1 MGRNFNYE
9 AIPLNHSKRLFS
21 FSLPRLL
28 TVLAAV
34 ALFCSYTQAQ
44 QTLGGITGEVTD
56 ASGGVIPR
64 ATISLTHEQTSI
76 TRTTK
81 TNDQGAYTFVNLPI
95 GTYTLTY
102 TADGYEAQKTPHITV
117 QADRT
122 ATLNVSLKIGQ
133 ASTTVEVEAA
143 PLMNAA
149 DTTNGYVM
157 EAQQIDSVPLP
168 TGSFTGLAIL
178 SPGVNAE
185 LPGGT
190 GADSGLGN
198 APIWANGQR
207 DTSNAFLLNG
217 VDATNFF
224 NGKSTSEVDSFR
236 VSNNTGQANNA
247 AGGVVPSAASVYL
260 SIGNAIPTPAPE
272 TLAEVRVNA
281 SMYDAQQG
289 SDSGAHIDMS
299 TKSGTNQIHGALY
312 AHRGTNWINAAP
324 FFFKRDDNIPAA
336 NKNPQLHR
344 YTAGGDLGGP
354 LIKDKLFGFVSYQ
367 HLHISDQ
374 ETGDEL
380 LDVPPG
386 LNSGPAGGPNARGE
400 SNLVDVAN
408 NNWTQSEGTSGVT
421 VNNFNPAT
429 NPVGYA
435 LFTMPNLPGEPGNYL
450 VPSASPN
457 ANPNVF
463 SPYNAFLPGTA
474 RFISDQ
480 AVANLDW
487 NVSSKDVL
495 AAKYY
500 YQHDPSSS
508 PYAYSNVPGFTA
520 HMDTGSQVGSINNVQ
535 TIGTSFSISETV
547 GVLREKVYA
556 TNDQAFGP
564 TDVGMSGN
572 FGSYFPGITIND
584 AIGDAFDFPGSATQ
598 PAGPI
603 YGLVAPS
610 LAIGPNAEYQGT
622 NTGVFQNRIMPSGT
636 AIWAK
641 GRHSVSFGGSWSY
654 TQLNTRDHRTGTGNV
669 ATPDFVAFANNW
681 VTPYSTQNFTA
692 STFLQGNADRYYR
705 ANETGLF
712 VQDKFQMTPT
722 LSVTAGLRYDW
733 DGGLTEKNGNII
745 NFDPSKYSYD
755 VGSDTIT
762 SSGFI
767 IAGNNVNGTP
777 GVSKTTLT
785 GRQWGIAPRLGFAW
799 QPSMFHSKFVVRGG
813 GGFYYD
819 RGQLFTYLSP
829 GYAAGEVDGGP
840 FGNSQTEPF
849 VSQQH
854 CPYNSS
860 YGASQTYLYLY
871 YIPIC
876 GGGFGDYGTGFY
888 GDGGYVDNSVYN
900 LSTPWGGTPGAPPS
914 SPKASDIS
922 HYLPNATEIINGQV
936 YADNSDQPFTL
947 GVYNR
952 ANKLPYSMNYT
963 LNIQYQPR
971 NDLMFEI
978 GYVGNLGRH
987 QIVPVPFNQAQI
999 ATQSNPTHP
1008 GGVATQS
1015 FSYGYTVLDPNTFS
1029 PECVNDPTETN
1040 CGYGTMLNNYEGG
1053 NVDLRVPYIG
1063 YSSESESYTAAG
1075 VAAYN
1080 ALTSHLEKRISHGI
1094 QAGVSYTYSHA
1105 TDEQSGLGL
1114 FYNGNNPNNLRSGY
1128 GSADFDRTHVINFT
1142 YGYTTPMFLSK
1153 GTFAG
1158 KVLDSWGI
1166 HGIAI
1171 LQSGQPYSVIDYSG
1185 AIGSIFYSTFDGIS
1199 NPIVPLAPGCTR
1211 KNALTGANGAFYNI
1225 STGTGAAL
1233 KATCFQIPIIQP
1245 GVMGVPNGDDFETN
1259 FASGERNI
1267 FRQSWQKRADASLEK
1282 ELPIHDQWVLRYT
1295 FDVYNLT
1302 NTSSFDIPQNN
1313 VNQNQAFNNEP
1324 FAVSSTTAA
1333 LPTGCGTTNALSG
1346 GLYNCPSGLGITK
1359 HTIGSPRQI
1368 QMSLHLNF

>member
-1 MGRNFNYE
+1 MRVHPFS
-9 AIPLNHSKRLFS
+9 IPG
-21 FSLPRLL
+21 LL
-28 TVLAAV
+28 AV
-34 ALFCSYTQAQ
+34 AAAAALWTSSLVAQ

-56 ASGGVIPR
+56 ASGGVIPN
-64 ATISLTHEQTSI
+64 ATVTLTDEQTSL
-76 TRTTK
+76 TRATK
-81 TNDQGAYTFVNLPI
+81 TSAAGVYTFVNLPI

-102 TADGYEAQKTPHITV
+102 SADGYEAQKTPHITV

-122 ATLNVSLKIGQ
+122 ATLNASLKVGQ
-133 ASTTVEVEAA
+133 TSTTVEVEAA
-143 PLMNAA
+143 PLMNAV

-157 EAQQIDSVPLP
+157 ETQQIDNVPLP

-185 LPGGT
+185 LGGGT

-217 VDATNFF
+217 VDGSNLF

-236 VSNNTGQANNA
+236 ISNNTGQANNA

-299 TKSGTNQIHGALY
+299 TKSGTNQMHGELY

-324 FFFKRDDNIPAA
+324 FFFKKDDNIPAA
-336 NKNPQLHR
+336 DKNPQLHR

-386 LNSGPAGGPNARGE
+386 LNSGPLGSGTGRSEA
-400 SNLVDVAN
+400 NLIQAAE
-408 NNWTQSEGTSGVT
+408 NNWTTNLAISSNSG
-421 VNNFNPAT
+421 FNADPANYFSAAA
-429 NPVGYA
+429 NPVAYA
-435 LFTMPNLPGEPGNYL
+435 LFTAPAQPGEPGNYL
-450 VPSASPN
+450 VPSALPS

-480 AVANLDW
+480 AVADLDW
-487 NVSSKDVL
+487 NVTSKDVL

-520 HMDTGSQVGSINNVQ
+520 RMDTGSQVGSLNNVQ
-535 TIGTSFSISETV
+535 SIGSTLSISETV
-547 GVLREKVYA
+547 GILREKAYA
-556 TNDQAFGP
+556 TNDQAFNQ
-564 TDVGMSGN
+564 TSVGMVPGFGN
-572 FGSYFPGITIND
+572 YFPGFTIND
-584 AIGDAFDFPGSATQ
+584 AIGDAFDSSTGPL
-598 PAGPI
+598 AG
-603 YGLVAPS
+603 LTAPS
-610 LAIGPNAEYQGT
+610 LSIGPDAEYQGA

-641 GRHSVSFGGSWSY
+641 GRHSLAFGGSWSY
-654 TQLNTRDHRTGTGNV
+654 TQLNLRDRRTGTGNV
-669 ATPDFVAFANNW
+669 ASPDFVAFLDNW

-692 STFLQGNADRYYR
+692 STFLQGNADRYLR

-712 VQDKFQMTPT
+712 LQDKFQVMPN
-722 LSVTAGLRYDW
+722 LSITAGVRYDW
-733 DGGLTEKNGNII
+733 NGGLTEKYGNLF
-745 NFDPSKYSYD
+745 NFDPSLYSYD
-755 VGSDTIT
+755 AVNDVIT

-767 IAGNNVNGTP
+767 IAGNNKNGTQ
-777 GVSKTTLT
+777 GVSNTTLT

-799 QPSMFHSKFVVRGG
+799 QPASFHSKFVVRGG
-813 GGFYYD
+813 SGFYYD
-819 RGQLFTYLSP
+819 RGELFTYLSP
-829 GYAAGEVDGGP
+829 GYAAGEVEGGP
-840 FGNSQTEPF
+840 FGIVQTPPF
-849 VSQQH
+849 VTQQH
-854 CPYNSS
+854 CPYS
-860 YGASQTYLYLY
+860 ASFQAQDPTFLYLN

-876 GGGFGDYGTGFY
+876 GGDYFTPPTPGSSNY
-888 GDGGYVDNSVYN
+888 S
-900 LSTPWGGTPGAPPS
+900 LASPWGTSLGPGPTN
-914 SPKASDIS
+914 PKASDVAN
-922 HYLPNATEIINGQV
+922 YLPNAAEIIDGTV
-936 YADNSDQPFTL
+936 TGSNSQQPFIL

-952 ANKLPYSMNYT
+952 ANKLPYSINFT

-987 QIVPVPFNQAQI
+987 QIIPVPFNQAQI
-999 ATQSNPTHP
+999 ATPSSPTHP
-1008 GGVATQS
+1008 GGKAFSQYPGASVTQYY
-1015 FSYGYTVLDPNTFS
+1015 SYGYTVYNPNNYY
-1029 PECVNDPTETN
+1029 PICVNLDTN
-1040 CGYGTMLNNYEGG
+1040 CSYGPMMNNFEGG

-1075 VAAYN
+1075 IAMYN
-1080 ALTSHLEKRISHGI
+1080 ALESHLEKRLSHGFN
-1094 QAGVSYTYSHA
+1094 AGVSYTYSHA
-1105 TDEQSGLGL
+1105 TDEQSGMGL
-1114 FYNGNNPNNLRSGY
+1114 FYNGNNPTNLRSGY
-1128 GSADFDRTHVINFT
+1128 GSADFDRTHVLNFT
-1142 YGYTTPMFLSK
+1142 YGVTSPKIFATD
-1153 GTFAG
+1153 TFAG
-1158 KVLDSWGI
+1158 KALDSWSL
-1166 HGIAI
+1166 HGVAI
-1171 LQSGQPYSVIDYSG
+1171 IQSGQPYSIIDYSG
-1185 AIGSIFYSTFDGIS
+1185 AVGSIYYSTFNGIT
-1199 NPIVPLAPGCTR
+1199 NPIVPLAPGCNR
-1211 KNALTGANGAFYNI
+1211 KNALTGQNGAFYNP
-1225 STGTGAAL
+1225 STQAGGAL
-1233 KATCFQIPIIQP
+1233 KASCFTLPLIPV
-1245 GVMGVPNGDDFETN
+1245 GTMGVPAGDPFETN
-1259 FASGERNI
+1259 FTTGQRNI
-1267 FRQSWQKRADASLEK
+1267 FRQSWQRRADASLEK
-1282 ELPIHDQWVLRYT
+1282 ELPIHDQYTLRYT

-1302 NTSSFDIPQNN
+1302 NTASFDIPQNN
-1313 VNQNQAFNNEP
+1313 VNQNQAFNNVP
-1324 FAVSSTTAA
+1324 DQIGSIPGAPTQAA
-1333 LPTGCGTTNALSG
+1333 PTNNCQSNPYGVNTGFF
-1346 GLYNCPSGLGITK
+1346 NCPSALGITK
-1359 HTIGSPRQI
+1359 HTIGSARQI

>member
-1 MGRNFNYE
+1 MLVMRVL
-9 AIPLNHSKRLFS
+9 PS
-21 FSLPRLL
+21 FVPRLL
-28 TVLAAV
+28 AIVAAV
-34 ALFCSYTQAQ
+34 VLCTCSLHAQ

-56 ASGGVIPR
+56 ASGGVIPNV
-64 ATISLTHEQTSI
+64 TVSLTHEQTSV
-76 TRTTK
+76 TRNTR
-81 TNDQGAYTFVNLPI
+81 TNDQGGYTFVNLPI

-122 ATLNVSLKIGQ
+122 ATLNVSLKVGQ
-133 ASTTVEVEAA
+133 TSTTVEVEAA
-143 PLMNAA
+143 PLMNAV

-157 EAQQIDSVPLP
+157 ETQQIDNVPLP

-178 SPGVNAE
+178 SPGVDAE

-217 VDATNFF
+217 VDGSNLF
-224 NGKSTSEVDSFR
+224 NGKTTSQVDSFR

-247 AGGVVPSAASVYL
+247 AGGVVPSSSSVYL

-272 TLAEVRVNA
+272 TIAEVRVNA

-289 SDSGAHIDMS
+289 SSSGAHIDMS
-299 TKSGTNQIHGALY
+299 TKSGTNQLHGGAY
-312 AHRGTNWINAAP
+312 IHRGTNWINAAP
-324 FFFKRDDNIPAA
+324 FFFKKDDNIPAA
-336 NKNPQLHR
+336 DKNPQLHR
-344 YTAGGDLGGP
+344 YSAGADLGGP

-380 LDVPPG
+380 LVVPPG

-408 NNWTQSEGTSGVT
+408 NDWGTSEGITGINVTS
-421 VNNFNPAT
+421 FNAAS

-435 LFTMPNLPGEPGNYL
+435 LFTAPALPGEPGNYL
-450 VPSASPN
+450 VPSALPN
-457 ANPNVF
+457 ARPNIF

-474 RFISDQ
+474 RFTSDQ

-487 NVSSKDVL
+487 NVASKDVL
-495 AAKYY
+495 AVKYY

-508 PYAYSNVPGFTA
+508 PYGYSNVPGFTA
-520 HMDTGSQVGSINNVQ
+520 RMDTGSQVGSINNVQ
-535 TIGTSFSISETV
+535 TIGSALSISETV

-556 TNDQAFGP
+556 TNDQPWAPGQAGTPAAGMSSAFGK
-564 TDVGMSGN
+564 
-572 FGSYFPGITIND
+572 YFPGFTIND
-584 AIGDAFDFPGSATQ
+584 AIGDGYDSPTGPLYGGTA
-598 PAGPI
+598 PA
-603 YGLVAPS
+603 
-610 LAIGPNAEYQGT
+610 LAIGPDAEYQGS
-622 NTGVFQNRIMPSGT
+622 NTGAFQNRIMPSGT

-654 TQLNTRDHRTGTGNV
+654 TQLNTRDYRTGTGNV
-669 ATPDFVAFANNW
+669 ATPDFVTFANNW

-692 STFLQGNADRYYR
+692 SSFLQGNADRYYR
-705 ANETGLF
+705 ANETGFF
-712 VQDKFQMTPT
+712 VQDKFQVTPT
-722 LSVTAGLRYDW
+722 LSITAGVRYDW

-745 NFDPSKYSYD
+745 NFDPKLYNYD
-755 VGSDTIT
+755 VASDTIT

-767 IAGNNVNGTP
+767 IAGNNANGTK
-777 GVSKTTLT
+777 GVSNTTLT

-819 RGQLFTYLSP
+819 RGELFTYLSP
-829 GYAAGEVDGGP
+829 GYAAGEIDGGP

-849 VSQQH
+849 VKQQH
-854 CPYNSS
+854 CPYSSS
-860 YGASQTYLYLY
+860 YNAANPTYLYLY

-876 GGGFGDYGTGFY
+876 GGGFGDFGTGFN
-888 GDGGYVDNSVYN
+888 GDGGFVDNTSYN
-900 LSTPWGGTPGAPPS
+900 LSTPWGPTRSAPPTN
-914 SPKASDIS
+914 PKASDINN
-922 HYLPNATEIINGQV
+922 YLPNARQIIDGTV
-936 YADNSDQPFTL
+936 FSDNSDQPFTL

-952 ANKLPYSMNYT
+952 ANKLPYSMNFT
-963 LNIQYQPR
+963 FNIQYQPR
-971 NDLMFEI
+971 NDIMFEI

-987 QIVPVPFNQAQI
+987 QVIPVPFNQAKI
-999 ATQSNPTHP
+999 ATQGNPTHP
-1008 GGVATQS
+1008 GGVAAQY
-1015 FSYGYTVLDPNTFS
+1015 FSYGYTVLDPNTFA
-1029 PECVNDPTETN
+1029 PECVNDPTEED
-1040 CGYGTMLNNYEGG
+1040 CGYGSMLNNYEGG

-1075 VAAYN
+1075 IAAYH
-1080 ALTSHLEKRISHGI
+1080 ALESHLEKRFSHGF
-1094 QAGVSYTYSHA
+1094 QAGVSYTFSHA
-1105 TDEQSGLGL
+1105 TDEQSGMGL
-1114 FYNGNNPNNLRSGY
+1114 FYNGNNPTNLRSGY
-1128 GSADFDRTHVINFT
+1128 GSADFDRTHVLNFT
-1142 YGYTTPMFLSK
+1142 YGVTSPKVFATDTL
-1153 GTFAG
+1153 AG
-1158 KVLDSWGI
+1158 KALDSWSI
-1166 HGIAI
+1166 HGVAVI
-1171 LQSGQPYSVIDYSG
+1171 QSGQPYSIIDYSG
-1185 AIGSIFYSTFDGIS
+1185 AVGSIFYSTFNGIT
-1199 NPIVPLAPGCTR
+1199 NPIVPLAPGCNR

-1225 STGTGAAL
+1225 NTGAGTAL
-1233 KATCFQIPIIQP
+1233 KATCFNVPIIQP
-1245 GVMGVPNGDDFETN
+1245 GTMGVPNGDDFETN

-1267 FRQSWQKRADASLEK
+1267 FRQSWQRRVDASLEK
-1282 ELPIHDQWVLRYT
+1282 ELPIHDQWSLIYT
-1295 FDVYNLT
+1295 FDVYNVT
-1302 NTSSFDIPQNN
+1302 NTASFDIPQNN

-1324 FAVSSTTAA
+1324 FAVDSTAGA
-1333 LPTGCGTTNALSG
+1333 LPTGCGTTNPLPG
-1346 GLYNCPSGLGITK
+1346 GLYNCPAGLGITK

>member
-1 MGRNFNYE
+1 MRVFSTFILGLL
-9 AIPLNHSKRLFS
+9 AIVAAAALCTS
-21 FSLPRLL
+21 SL
-28 TVLAAV
+28 
-34 ALFCSYTQAQ
+34 QAQ

-56 ASGGVIPR
+56 ASGGVIPN
-64 ATISLTHEQTSI
+64 ATVTLTHEQTSV
-76 TRTTK
+76 TRTTR
-81 TNDQGAYTFVNLPI
+81 TNDQGAYSFVNLPI

-122 ATLNVSLKIGQ
+122 ATLNVSLKVGA

-143 PLMNAA
+143 PLMNAV

-178 SPGVNAE
+178 SPGVDAE

-217 VDATNFF
+217 VDGSNLF
-224 NGKSTSEVDSFR
+224 NGKTTSQVDSFR
-236 VSNNTGQANNA
+236 VSNNTGQTNNA
-247 AGGVVPSAASVYL
+247 AGGVVPSSSSVYL

-272 TLAEVRVNA
+272 TIAEVRVNA

-289 SDSGAHIDMS
+289 SSSGAHIDMS
-299 TKSGTNQIHGALY
+299 TKSGTNQLHGGAYL
-312 AHRGTNWINAAP
+312 HRGTNWINAAP
-324 FFFKRDDNIPAA
+324 FFFKKDQNIPAA
-336 NKNPQLHR
+336 DKNPELHR
-344 YTAGGDLGGP
+344 YSAGGDLGGP

-380 LDVPPG
+380 LVVPPG

-408 NNWTQSEGTSGVT
+408 NNWGTSEGITGINVTS
-421 VNNFNPAT
+421 FNAAS

-435 LFTMPNLPGEPGNYL
+435 LFTAPALPGEPGNYL
-450 VPSASPN
+450 VPSALPN
-457 ANPNVF
+457 AKPNIF

-474 RFISDQ
+474 RFTSDQ
-480 AVANLDW
+480 AVADLDW
-487 NVSSKDVL
+487 NVASKDVL

-508 PYAYSNVPGFTA
+508 PYGYSNVPGFTA
-520 HMDTGSQVGSINNVQ
+520 HMDTGSQVGSLNNVQ
-535 TIGTSFSISETV
+535 TIGTSLSISETV

-556 TNDQAFGP
+556 TNDQPFSP
-564 TDVGMSGN
+564 TSVGMSSA
-572 FGSYFPGITIND
+572 FGSYFPGFTIND
-584 AIGDAFDFPGSATQ
+584 AIGDGYDSPT
-598 PAGPI
+598 GPL
-603 YGLVAPS
+603 YGGTAPS
-610 LAIGPNAEYQGT
+610 LAIGPDAEYQGA

-641 GRHSVSFGGSWSY
+641 GRHSISFGGSWSY

-669 ATPDFVAFANNW
+669 ATPDFVTFANNW

-692 STFLQGNADRYYR
+692 TSFLQGNADRYYR

-712 VQDKFQMTPT
+712 VQDKFQVTPT
-722 LSVTAGLRYDW
+722 LSITAGVRYDW

-745 NFDPSKYSYD
+745 NFDPKQYNYD
-755 VGSDTIT
+755 VASDTIT

-767 IAGNNVNGTP
+767 IAGNNANGTS

-785 GRQWGIAPRLGFAW
+785 GRQWGIAPRLGIAW
-799 QPSMFHSKFVVRGG
+799 QPSMFHSKIVVRSG

-819 RGQLFTYLSP
+819 RGELFSYLSP
-829 GYAAGEVDGGP
+829 GYAAGEIDGGP

-849 VSQQH
+849 VKQQH
-854 CPYNSS
+854 CPYSSS
-860 YGASQTYLYLY
+860 YNAANPTYLYLY

-876 GGGFGDYGTGFY
+876 GGNGITGT
-888 GDGGYVDNSVYN
+888 VDNTDYN
-900 LSTPWGGTPGAPPS
+900 LSTPWGPTRSAPPTN
-914 SPKASDIS
+914 PKASDINN
-922 HYLPNATEIINGQV
+922 YLPNAAEIIDGTV
-936 YADNSDQPFTL
+936 YSDNSDQPFTL

-952 ANKLPYSMNYT
+952 ANKLPYSMNFT

-971 NDLMFEI
+971 NDLMAEI

-987 QIVPVPFNQAQI
+987 QVIPVPFNQAKI
-999 ATQSNPTHP
+999 ATLGSPTHP
-1008 GGVATQS
+1008 GGVATQY
-1015 FSYGYTVLDPNTFS
+1015 FSYGYTVLDPTQTVGFFT
-1029 PECVNDPTETN
+1029 PPMCVNQPGQSSCT
-1040 CGYGTMLNNYEGG
+1040 YGAMLNNYEGG

-1075 VAAYN
+1075 IAAYH
-1080 ALTSHLEKRISHGI
+1080 ALESHLEKRFSHGF

-1114 FYNGNNPNNLRSGY
+1114 FYNGNNPTNLCSGY
-1128 GSADFDRTHVINFT
+1128 GSADFDRTHVLNFT
-1142 YGYTTPMFLSK
+1142 YGVTSPKVFATDTL
-1153 GTFAG
+1153 AG
-1158 KVLDSWGI
+1158 KAS
-1166 HGIAI
+1166 IAG
-1171 LQSGQPYSVIDYSG
+1171 LFTASQSFRAASPTAS
-1185 AIGSIFYSTFDGIS
+1185 ST
-1199 NPIVPLAPGCTR
+1199 TR
-1211 KNALTGANGAFYNI
+1211 DP
-1225 STGTGAAL
+1225 S
-1233 KATCFQIPIIQP
+1233 
-1245 GVMGVPNGDDFETN
+1245 
-1259 FASGERNI
+1259 
-1267 FRQSWQKRADASLEK
+1267 
-1282 ELPIHDQWVLRYT
+1282 
-1295 FDVYNLT
+1295 
-1302 NTSSFDIPQNN
+1302 
-1313 VNQNQAFNNEP
+1313 
-1324 FAVSSTTAA
+1324 AVSSTAPSTV
-1333 LPTGCGTTNALSG
+1333 LPI
-1346 GLYNCPSGLGITK
+1346 PF
-1359 HTIGSPRQI
+1359 SPWLPDAPGKAR
-1368 QMSLHLNF
+1368 SPE